1 MRRGYSIS
9 PIDKSY
15 NHRTGIAISVRGH
28 SYPIEIHEM
37 TDTSPLDENEAAHW
51 RRANDYRL
59 RWNPTLKPPPKHLP
73 NGRLRLSLPDM
84 GVKRAN

>member
-59 RWNPTLKPPPKHLP
+59 RWNPTLKPRRSTSRTA
-73 NGRLRLSLPDM
+73 GFGSRFRTW
-84 GVKRAN
+84 V